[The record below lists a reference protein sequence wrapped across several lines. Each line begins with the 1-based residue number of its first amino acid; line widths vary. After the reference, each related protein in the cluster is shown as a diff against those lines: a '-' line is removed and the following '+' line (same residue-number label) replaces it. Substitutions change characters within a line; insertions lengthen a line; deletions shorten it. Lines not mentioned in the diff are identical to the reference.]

1 VTKDRTLLH
10 GPLPSCPVCGTKL
23 EYLKV
28 VRFGTPFNCI
38 NCQTEL
44 RVAKSDTVIDL
55 CVTIAISVF
64 AAFMIGLRGRSL
76 LLVAVLL
83 MVPFF
88 LLTTFVRRHSS
99 PPKLELSSSTLKL
112 SD

>member
-1 VTKDRTLLH
+1 MTKDRTLLH
-10 GPLPSCPVCGTKL
+10 GPLPCCPVCGTKL

-28 VRFGTPFNCI
+28 VRFDTPFKCI

-55 CVTIAISVF
+55 CVTIAISIV
-64 AAFMIGLRGRSL
+64 AAFMIGLRGWSL

-83 MVPFF
+83 MVPSF
-88 LLTTFVRRHSS
+88 LLTTFVRRHTS
-99 PPKLELSSSTLKL
+99 PPKLEFSSSTLKL